1 MMTENERQQRMVE
14 RILEDERLRGD
25 LEDTA
30 ATALIQW
37 ASERA
42 GAAAADPTRSDDAVE
57 ADVQAVRKAARAAAL
72 SGETDPQRL
81 LAVAESNLAPGTTLK
96 PESAAAA
103 PAAAKPTQPAAQA
116 PQTQN
121 VPATAP
127 DSAWAAAPAAA
138 KPTQPAAQAPQTQ
151 IVPAAAPDS
160 AKVAAPAAAKPAQAP
175 QTQNVPAAAASSSRT
190 SRPRRRRRNRLAEF
204 LKRVTGK
211 H

>member
-96 PESAAAA
+96 PESAAAT
-103 PAAAKPTQPAAQA
+103 PVAAAPEQPAAQA

-121 VPATAP
+121 APATAP
-127 DSAWAAAPAAA
+127 DSARAAAPAAA

-151 IVPAAAPDS
+151 NA
-160 AKVAAPAAAKPAQAP
+160 
-175 QTQNVPAAAASSSRT
+175 PAAAASSSRT
-190 SRPRRRRRNRLAEF
+190 SRPRRRKRNRLAEF

>member
-42 GAAAADPTRSDDAVE
+42 GAAAADPARPDDAVE
-57 ADVQAVRKAARAAAL
+57 ADVQAVRKAARTAAL

-81 LAVAESNLAPGTTLK
+81 LAVAESNLAPSATPQ
-96 PESAAAA
+96 PEADAAVAS
-103 PAAAKPTQPAAQA
+103 AAKPAQPAAQA
-116 PQTQN
+116 PEAQN
-121 VPATAP
+121 A
-127 DSAWAAAPAAA
+127 
-138 KPTQPAAQAPQTQ
+138 
-151 IVPAAAPDS
+151 
-160 AKVAAPAAAKPAQAP
+160 
-175 QTQNVPAAAASSSRT
+175 PAAAASPSRT
-190 SRPRRRRRNRLAEF
+190 SRPRRRKRSRLAEF